1 MKKNIQLVVSIVMT
15 VVSMTLLTSC
25 EKEFSEVTPVN
36 PESSLTVTTRS
47 ESGAE
52 EVAYPVAVYLFDANK
67 ACIDFRRIESA
78 DASVVYDLVEGVYDV
93 YAFGGVAEGKYTLP
107 SVNEATLASVIT
119 LQDGQEHGDLMMAK
133 SSVTTTKGEANTIN
147 LLMNRCVSKIESI
160 VIKQVPDDVTA
171 VSVTLSK
178 TCKSMAFDGTMKDVN
193 IEVITLEKSGT
204 ESGTWELKTP
214 RHVLF
219 DVAASASVKISMTT
233 NGNAKGYTY
242 QLTDKWKSNYLY
254 HINATY
260 TEKQNFHVTGTIT
273 GATWQGTEDI
283 VFNFDETNTQDGGSG
298 PTINETAPEVG
309 TFYKGC
315 YVLSRTEESNA
326 IKVLLLHP
334 NEVYGLYANKSMTN
348 SELKAAID
356 NAITGRLA
364 MDEIDNWRLPNE
376 EDVEILCTNPMEIR
390 NAMPEPKFG
399 YNHFHFYLSNDN
411 VIGLFD
417 PETKRK
423 VDVSVPGMT
432 TERRLRPV
440 AVVRFTK

>member
-1 MKKNIQLVVSIVMT
+1 MKKNINLVVSIVMT

-78 DASVVYDLVEGVYDV
+78 DASVCYDLVEGVYDV

-107 SVNEATLASVIT
+107 SVKEATLESVIA
-119 LQDGQEHGDLMMAK
+119 LQDGQEHGDLMMAN

-147 LLMNRCVSKIESI
+147 LLMNRCVSKIASI

-178 TCKSMAFDGTMKDVN
+178 TYKSMAFNGTKKDVN

-204 ESGTWELKTP
+204 ESGTWELKAP

-309 TFYKGC
+309 TLYKGC

-334 NEVYGLYANKSMTN
+334 NQYSDVCNGTMSQEEARN
-348 SELKAAID
+348 SINSKLSEIASE
-356 NAITGRLA
+356 NEITG
-364 MDEIDNWRLPNE
+364 WHLPNE
-376 EDVEILCTNPMEIR
+376 AEMDVIYSTGFAEINKKIPAPKLENNEDYFYDDNGTIRGYLLSSKVKRELRLTTNKAI
-390 NAMPEPKFG
+390 
-399 YNHFHFYLSNDN
+399 
-411 VIGLFD
+411 
-417 PETKRK
+417 
-423 VDVSVPGMT
+423 
-432 TERRLRPV
+432 LRPV

>member
-1 MKKNIQLVVSIVMT
+1 MKKNINLVVSIVMT

-78 DASVVYDLVEGVYDV
+78 DASVCYDLVEGVYDV

-107 SVNEATLASVIT
+107 SVKEATLESVIA
-119 LQDGQEHGDLMMAK
+119 LQDGQEHGDLMMAN

-147 LLMNRCVSKIESI
+147 LLMNRCVSKIASI

-178 TCKSMAFDGTMKDVN
+178 TYKSMAFDGTKKDVN

-204 ESGTWELKTP
+204 ESGTWELKAP

-309 TFYKGC
+309 TLYKGC

-334 NEVYGLYANKSMTN
+334 NQYSDVCNGTMSQEEARN
-348 SELKAAID
+348 SINSKLSEIASE
-356 NAITGRLA
+356 NEITG
-364 MDEIDNWRLPNE
+364 WHLPNE
-376 EDVEILCTNPMEIR
+376 AEMETIYSIGFAAI
-390 NAMPEPKFG
+390 NQKIPEPKLLTDDYFYDDNGTIRG
-399 YNHFHFYLSNDN
+399 YLLSSK
-411 VIGLFD
+411 V
-417 PETKRK
+417 KRELRL
-423 VDVSVPGMT
+423 T
-432 TERRLRPV
+432 TNKAILRPV

>member
-25 EKEFSEVTPVN
+25 EKEFSEVPSVN

-107 SVNEATLASVIT
+107 SVKEATLASVIT
-119 LQDGQEHGDLMMAK
+119 LQDGQEHGDLMRAN

-147 LLMNRCVSKIESI
+147 LLMNRRVSKIASI

-178 TCKSMAFDGTMKDVN
+178 TYKSMAFDGTMKDVN

-219 DVAASASVKISMTT
+219 DVDASASVKISMTT

-309 TFYKGC
+309 TLYKGC

-334 NEVYGLYANKSMTN
+334 NQYSDVCNGTMSQEEARN
-348 SELKAAID
+348 SINSKLSEIASE
-356 NAITGRLA
+356 NEITG
-364 MDEIDNWRLPNE
+364 WHLPNE
-376 EDVEILCTNPMEIR
+376 AEMETIYSIGLPTI
-390 NAMPEPKFG
+390 NQKIQEPKMLYYDYYG
-399 YNHFHFYLSNDN
+399 YDDN
-411 VIGLFD
+411 GVVKGFLFNGKSKMALD
-417 PETKRK
+417 KIK
-423 VDVSVPGMT
+423 GKLY
-432 TERRLRPV
+432 LRPV

>member
-1 MKKNIQLVVSIVMT
+1 MKKNINLVVSIVMT

-147 LLMNRCVSKIESI
+147 LSMNRCVSKIESI

-178 TCKSMAFDGTMKDVN
+178 TCKSMTFDGTMKDVN

-309 TFYKGC
+309 TLYKGC

-334 NEVYGLYANKSMTN
+334 NQYSDVCNGTMSQEEARN
-348 SELKAAID
+348 SINSKLSEIASE
-356 NAITGRLA
+356 NEITG
-364 MDEIDNWRLPNE
+364 WHLPNE
-376 EDVEILCTNPMEIR
+376 AEMDVIYSTGFAAINLKI
-390 NAMPEPKFG
+390 PEPKLVNND
-399 YNHFHFYLSNDN
+399 YYFYDDNGIIRGRILTSKNSMDLS
-411 VIGLFD
+411 V
-417 PETKRK
+417 
-423 VDVSVPGMT
+423 T
-432 TERRLRPV
+432 TNKAILRPV

>member
-1 MKKNIQLVVSIVMT
+1 MKKNINLVVSIVMT

-107 SVNEATLASVIT
+107 SVKEATLESVIT

-147 LLMNRCVSKIESI
+147 LSMNRCVSKIESI

-178 TCKSMAFDGTMKDVN
+178 TYKSMAFDGTMKDVN

-254 HINATY
+254 HIDATY

-309 TFYKGC
+309 TLYKRC

-334 NEVYGLYANKSMTN
+334 NQYSDVCNGTMSQEEARN
-348 SELKAAID
+348 SINSKLSEIASE
-356 NAITGRLA
+356 NGITG
-364 MDEIDNWRLPNE
+364 WHLPNE
-376 EDVEILCTNPMEIR
+376 AEMDAVYSIGTGRINQKI
-390 NAMPEPKFG
+390 PEPKLVNND
-399 YNHFHFYLSNDN
+399 YYFYDDNGIIRGRILTSKNSMDLS
-411 VIGLFD
+411 V
-417 PETKRK
+417 
-423 VDVSVPGMT
+423 T
-432 TERRLRPV
+432 TNKAILRPV
-440 AVVRFTK
+440 AVVRFAK

>member
-1 MKKNIQLVVSIVMT
+1 M
-15 VVSMTLLTSC
+15 
-25 EKEFSEVTPVN
+25 
-36 PESSLTVTTRS
+36 
-47 ESGAE
+47 
-52 EVAYPVAVYLFDANK
+52 AN
-67 ACIDFRRIESA
+67 
-78 DASVVYDLVEGVYDV
+78 
-93 YAFGGVAEGKYTLP
+93 
-107 SVNEATLASVIT
+107 
-119 LQDGQEHGDLMMAK
+119 

-178 TCKSMAFDGTMKDVN
+178 TYKSMAFDGTKKDVN
-193 IEVITLEKSGT
+193 IEVITLEKSST

-219 DVAASASVKISMTT
+219 DIAASASVKISMTT

-309 TFYKGC
+309 TLYKGC

-334 NEVYGLYANKSMTN
+334 NQYSDVCNGTMSQEEARN
-348 SELKAAID
+348 SINSKLSEIASE
-356 NAITGRLA
+356 NEITG
-364 MDEIDNWRLPNE
+364 WHLPNE
-376 EDVEILCTNPMEIR
+376 AEMETIYSTGLPTI
-390 NAMPEPKFG
+390 NQKIPEPKMLYYDYYG
-399 YNHFHFYLSNDN
+399 YDDN
-411 VIGLFD
+411 GVVKGFLFNGKSKMALD
-417 PETKRK
+417 KIK
-423 VDVSVPGMT
+423 GKLY
-432 TERRLRPV
+432 LRPV
-440 AVVRFTK
+440 AVVRFVE

>member
-1 MKKNIQLVVSIVMT
+1 MKKNINLVVSIVMT
-15 VVSMTLLTSC
+15 VVSMPLLTSC

-78 DASVVYDLVEGVYDV
+78 DASVCYDLVEGVYDV

-107 SVNEATLASVIT
+107 SVKEATLESVIA

-147 LLMNRCVSKIESI
+147 LLMTRCVSKIASI

-178 TCKSMAFDGTMKDVN
+178 TYKSMAFDGTKKDVN

-283 VFNFDETNTQDGGSG
+283 VFNFDETNTQDGESG

-309 TFYKGC
+309 TLYKGC

-334 NEVYGLYANKSMTN
+334 NQYSDVCNGSMSQEEARN
-348 SELKAAID
+348 SINSKLSEIASE
-356 NAITGRLA
+356 NEITG
-364 MDEIDNWRLPNE
+364 WHLPNE
-376 EDVEILCTNPMEIR
+376 AEMETIYSTGFAAI
-390 NAMPEPKFG
+390 NQKIPEPKLLTDDYFYDDNGTIRG
-399 YNHFHFYLSNDN
+399 YLLSSK
-411 VIGLFD
+411 V
-417 PETKRK
+417 KR
-423 VDVSVPGMT
+423 DLSLT
-432 TERRLRPV
+432 THKAILRPV
-440 AVVRFTK
+440 AVVRFVE

>member
-107 SVNEATLASVIT
+107 SVKEATLESVIA
-119 LQDGQEHGDLMMAK
+119 LQDGQEHGDLMRAN

-147 LLMNRCVSKIESI
+147 LSMNRCVSKIASI

-178 TCKSMAFDGTMKDVN
+178 TYKSMAFDGTMKDVN

-298 PTINETAPEVG
+298 PTINEPAPEVG
-309 TFYKGC
+309 TLYQGC

-334 NEVYGLYANKSMTN
+334 NQYSDVCNGTMSQEEARN
-348 SELKAAID
+348 SINSKLSEIASE
-356 NAITGRLA
+356 NEITG
-364 MDEIDNWRLPNE
+364 WHLPNE
-376 EDVEILCTNPMEIR
+376 AEMETIYSIGLPTI
-390 NAMPEPKFG
+390 NQKIQEPKMLYYDYYG
-399 YNHFHFYLSNDN
+399 YDDN
-411 VIGLFD
+411 GVVKGFLFNGKSKMALD
-417 PETKRK
+417 KIK
-423 VDVSVPGMT
+423 GKLY
-432 TERRLRPV
+432 LRPV

>member
-107 SVNEATLASVIT
+107 SVKEATLASVIT
-119 LQDGQEHGDLMMAK
+119 LQDGQEHGDLMRAN

-147 LLMNRCVSKIESI
+147 LLMNRCVSKIASI

-178 TCKSMAFDGTMKDVN
+178 TYKSMAFDGTIKDVN

-309 TFYKGC
+309 TLYKEC

-334 NEVYGLYANKSMTN
+334 NQYSDVCNGTMSQEEARNSINSKLSEIASENK
-348 SELKAAID
+348 
-356 NAITGRLA
+356 ITG
-364 MDEIDNWRLPNE
+364 WHLPNE
-376 EDVEILCTNPMEIR
+376 AEMDAVYSIGIGRINQKI
-390 NAMPEPKFG
+390 PEPKLLTDD
-399 YNHFHFYLSNDN
+399 YFYDDKGTIRGCLLNTN
-411 VIGLFD
+411 
-417 PETKRK
+417 TKR
-423 VDVSVPGMT
+423 DLSLT
-432 TERRLRPV
+432 TNKAILRPV

>member
-25 EKEFSEVTPVN
+25 EKEFSEVPSVN

-67 ACIDFRRIESA
+67 VCIDFRRIESA

-107 SVNEATLASVIT
+107 SVKEATLASVIT

-178 TCKSMAFDGTMKDVN
+178 TYKSMAFDGTMKDVN

-219 DVAASASVKISMTT
+219 DVVASASVKISMTT

-309 TFYKGC
+309 TLYKGC

-334 NEVYGLYANKSMTN
+334 NQYSDVCNGTMSQEEARN
-348 SELKAAID
+348 SINSKLSEIASE
-356 NAITGRLA
+356 NEITG
-364 MDEIDNWRLPNE
+364 WHLPNE
-376 EDVEILCTNPMEIR
+376 AEMDVIYSTGFAAINLKIS
-390 NAMPEPKFG
+390 EPKLVNND
-399 YNHFHFYLSNDN
+399 YYFYDDNGIIRGRILTSKNSMDLS
-411 VIGLFD
+411 V
-417 PETKRK
+417 
-423 VDVSVPGMT
+423 T
-432 TERRLRPV
+432 TNKAILRPV

>member
-25 EKEFSEVTPVN
+25 EKEFSEVPSVN

-67 ACIDFRRIESA
+67 ACIDFQRIESA
-78 DASVVYDLVEGVYDV
+78 DASIVYDLVEGVYDV

-107 SVNEATLASVIT
+107 SVKEATLASVIT
-119 LQDGQEHGDLMMAK
+119 LQDGQEHGDLMMAN

-147 LLMNRCVSKIESI
+147 LSMNRCVSKIASI

-178 TCKSMAFDGTMKDVN
+178 TYKSMAFDGTMKDVN

-283 VFNFDETNTQDGGSG
+283 VFNFDETNTQEGGSG

-309 TFYKGC
+309 TLYKGC

-334 NEVYGLYANKSMTN
+334 NQYSDVCNGTMSQEEARN
-348 SELKAAID
+348 SINSKLSEIASEHE
-356 NAITGRLA
+356 ITG
-364 MDEIDNWRLPNE
+364 WHLPNE
-376 EDVEILCTNPMEIR
+376 AEMDVIYSTGFAAINQKIPAPKLVNNEDYFYDDNGTIRGYLLSSKVKRDLSLTTNKAI
-390 NAMPEPKFG
+390 
-399 YNHFHFYLSNDN
+399 
-411 VIGLFD
+411 
-417 PETKRK
+417 
-423 VDVSVPGMT
+423 
-432 TERRLRPV
+432 LRPV

>member
-1 MKKNIQLVVSIVMT
+1 MKKNINLVVSIVMT

-25 EKEFSEVTPVN
+25 EKEFSEVPPVN

-78 DASVVYDLVEGVYDV
+78 DASVCYDLVEGVYDV

-107 SVNEATLASVIT
+107 SVKEATLESVIA
-119 LQDGQEHGDLMMAK
+119 LQDGQEHGDLMMAN

-147 LLMNRCVSKIESI
+147 LLMNRCVSKIASI

-178 TCKSMAFDGTMKDVN
+178 TYKSMTFDGTKKDVN
-193 IEVITLEKSGT
+193 IEVITLEKSST

-309 TFYKGC
+309 TLYKGC

-334 NEVYGLYANKSMTN
+334 NQYSDVCNGTMSQEEARN
-348 SELKAAID
+348 SINSKLSEIASE
-356 NAITGRLA
+356 NEITG
-364 MDEIDNWRLPNE
+364 WHLPNE
-376 EDVEILCTNPMEIR
+376 AEMDVIYSIGFAAINQKI
-390 NAMPEPKFG
+390 PEPKLLTDDYFYDDNGTIRG
-399 YNHFHFYLSNDN
+399 YLLSSK
-411 VIGLFD
+411 V
-417 PETKRK
+417 KR
-423 VDVSVPGMT
+423 DLSLT
-432 TERRLRPV
+432 TNKAILRPV
-440 AVVRFTK
+440 AVVRFAK

>member
-107 SVNEATLASVIT
+107 SVKEATLASVIA
-119 LQDGQEHGDLMMAK
+119 LQDGQEHGDLMRAN

-147 LLMNRCVSKIESI
+147 LLMNRRVSKIASI

-178 TCKSMAFDGTMKDVN
+178 TYKSMAFDGTMKDVN

-309 TFYKGC
+309 TLYKEC

-334 NEVYGLYANKSMTN
+334 NQYSDVCNGTMSQEEARN
-348 SELKAAID
+348 SINSKLSEIASE
-356 NAITGRLA
+356 NEITG
-364 MDEIDNWRLPNE
+364 WHLPNE
-376 EDVEILCTNPMEIR
+376 AEMETIYSIGLPTI
-390 NAMPEPKFG
+390 NQKIQEPKMLYYDYYG
-399 YNHFHFYLSNDN
+399 YDDN
-411 VIGLFD
+411 GVVKGFLFNGKSKMALD
-417 PETKRK
+417 KIK
-423 VDVSVPGMT
+423 GKLY
-432 TERRLRPV
+432 LRPV

>member
-107 SVNEATLASVIT
+107 SVKEATLASVIT
-119 LQDGQEHGDLMMAK
+119 LQDGQEHGDLMRAN

-147 LLMNRCVSKIESI
+147 LSMNRCVSKIESI

-178 TCKSMAFDGTMKDVN
+178 TYKSMAFDGTMKDVN

-254 HINATY
+254 HIDATY

-309 TFYKGC
+309 TLYKGC

-334 NEVYGLYANKSMTN
+334 NQYSDVCNGTMSQEEARNFIN
-348 SELKAAID
+348 SKLSEIASE
-356 NAITGRLA
+356 NEITG
-364 MDEIDNWRLPNE
+364 WHLPNE
-376 EDVEILCTNPMEIR
+376 AEMDVIYSAGFAAINLKI
-390 NAMPEPKFG
+390 PEPKLLTDDYFYDDNGTIRG
-399 YNHFHFYLSNDN
+399 YLLSSK
-411 VIGLFD
+411 V
-417 PETKRK
+417 KR
-423 VDVSVPGMT
+423 DLSLT
-432 TERRLRPV
+432 TNKAILRPV

>member
-147 LLMNRCVSKIESI
+147 LLMNRCVSKIASI

-178 TCKSMAFDGTMKDVN
+178 TYKSMAFDGTMKDVN

-254 HINATY
+254 HIDATY

-309 TFYKGC
+309 TLYKGC

-334 NEVYGLYANKSMTN
+334 NQYSDVCNGTMSQEEARN
-348 SELKAAID
+348 SINSKLSEIASE
-356 NAITGRLA
+356 NEITG
-364 MDEIDNWRLPNE
+364 WHLPNE
-376 EDVEILCTNPMEIR
+376 AEMDVIYSTGFAAINLKI
-390 NAMPEPKFG
+390 PEPKLVNND
-399 YNHFHFYLSNDN
+399 YYFYDDNGIIRGRILTSKNSMDLS
-411 VIGLFD
+411 V
-417 PETKRK
+417 
-423 VDVSVPGMT
+423 T
-432 TERRLRPV
+432 TNKAILRPV

>member
-1 MKKNIQLVVSIVMT
+1 MKKNINLVVSIVMT

-67 ACIDFRRIESA
+67 TCIDFRRIESA

-107 SVNEATLASVIT
+107 SVKEATLESVIA
-119 LQDGQEHGDLMMAK
+119 LQDGQEHGDLMMAN

-178 TCKSMAFDGTMKDVN
+178 TCKSMAFNGTKKDVN

-309 TFYKGC
+309 TLYKGC

-334 NEVYGLYANKSMTN
+334 NQYSDVCNGTMSQEEARN
-348 SELKAAID
+348 SINSKLSEIASE
-356 NAITGRLA
+356 NEITG
-364 MDEIDNWRLPNE
+364 WHLPNE
-376 EDVEILCTNPMEIR
+376 AEMETIYSIGTGRINQKIPAPKLENNEDYFYDDNGTIRGYLLSSKVKRDLSLTTNKAI
-390 NAMPEPKFG
+390 
-399 YNHFHFYLSNDN
+399 
-411 VIGLFD
+411 
-417 PETKRK
+417 
-423 VDVSVPGMT
+423 
-432 TERRLRPV
+432 LRPV
-440 AVVRFTK
+440 AVVRFVE

>member
-1 MKKNIQLVVSIVMT
+1 MKKNINLVVSIVMT

-78 DASVVYDLVEGVYDV
+78 DASVCYDLVEGVYDV

-107 SVNEATLASVIT
+107 SVKEATLESVIA
-119 LQDGQEHGDLMMAK
+119 LQDGQEHGDLMMAN

-147 LLMNRCVSKIESI
+147 LLMNRCVSKIASI

-178 TCKSMAFDGTMKDVN
+178 TYKSMAFNGTKKDVN

-204 ESGTWELKTP
+204 ESGTWELKAP

-309 TFYKGC
+309 TLYKGC

-334 NEVYGLYANKSMTN
+334 NQYSDVCNGTMSQEEARN
-348 SELKAAID
+348 SINSKLSEIASE
-356 NAITGRLA
+356 NEITG
-364 MDEIDNWRLPNE
+364 WHLPNE
-376 EDVEILCTNPMEIR
+376 AEMDVIYSTGFAAINLKI
-390 NAMPEPKFG
+390 PEPKLLTDDYFYDDNGTIRG
-399 YNHFHFYLSNDN
+399 YLLSSK
-411 VIGLFD
+411 V
-417 PETKRK
+417 KRELRL
-423 VDVSVPGMT
+423 T
-432 TERRLRPV
+432 TNKAILRPV

>member
-1 MKKNIQLVVSIVMT
+1 MKKNINLVVSIVMT

-47 ESGAE
+47 ESGGE

-67 ACIDFRRIESA
+67 ACIDFQRIESA
-78 DASVVYDLVEGVYDV
+78 DASVCYDLVEGVYDV

-107 SVNEATLASVIT
+107 SVKEATLESVIA
-119 LQDGQEHGDLMMAK
+119 LQDGQEHGDLMMAN

-147 LLMNRCVSKIESI
+147 LLMNRCVSKIASI

-171 VSVTLSK
+171 VSMTLSK
-178 TCKSMAFDGTMKDVN
+178 TYKSVGFNGTMKDVN

-242 QLTDKWKSNYLY
+242 QLTDKWKSNYQY
-254 HINATY
+254 HITATY
-260 TEKQNFHVTGTIT
+260 TEKQNFHVTGTIK
-273 GATWQGTEDI
+273 GATWLGTEDI

-309 TFYKGC
+309 TLYKGC

-334 NEVYGLYANKSMTN
+334 NQYSDVCNGTMSQEEARN
-348 SELKAAID
+348 SINSKLSEIASE
-356 NAITGRLA
+356 NEITG
-364 MDEIDNWRLPNE
+364 WHLPNE
-376 EDVEILCTNPMEIR
+376 AEMETIYSIGLPTI
-390 NAMPEPKFG
+390 NQKIPEPKMLYYDYYG
-399 YNHFHFYLSNDN
+399 YDDN
-411 VIGLFD
+411 GVVKGFLFNGKSKMALD
-417 PETKRK
+417 KIK
-423 VDVSVPGMT
+423 GKLY
-432 TERRLRPV
+432 LRPV
-440 AVVRFTK
+440 AVVRFVE

>member
-1 MKKNIQLVVSIVMT
+1 MKKNINLVVSIVMT

-47 ESGAE
+47 ESGGE

-67 ACIDFRRIESA
+67 TCIDFRRIESA
-78 DASVVYDLVEGVYDV
+78 DASVCYDLVEGVYDV

-107 SVNEATLASVIT
+107 SVKEATLESVIA
-119 LQDGQEHGDLMMAK
+119 LQDGQEHGDLMMAN

-147 LLMNRCVSKIESI
+147 LLMNRCVSKIASI

-178 TCKSMAFDGTMKDVN
+178 TYKSMALNGTKKDVN
-193 IEVITLEKSGT
+193 IEVITLEKSST

-242 QLTDKWKSNYLY
+242 QLTDKWKSNYQY
-254 HINATY
+254 HITATY

-309 TFYKGC
+309 TLYKGC

-334 NEVYGLYANKSMTN
+334 NQYSDVCNGTMSQEEARN
-348 SELKAAID
+348 SINSKLSEIASE
-356 NAITGRLA
+356 NEITG
-364 MDEIDNWRLPNE
+364 WHLPNE
-376 EDVEILCTNPMEIR
+376 AEMETIYSTGLPTI
-390 NAMPEPKFG
+390 NQKIPEPKMLYYDYYG
-399 YNHFHFYLSNDN
+399 YDDN
-411 VIGLFD
+411 GVVKGFLFNG
-417 PETKRK
+417 KSK
-423 VDVSVPGMT
+423 MT
-432 TERRLRPV
+432 LDKIKGKLYLRPV
-440 AVVRFTK
+440 AVVLFTK

>member
-1 MKKNIQLVVSIVMT
+1 MKKNINLVVSIVMT

-47 ESGAE
+47 ESGTE

-78 DASVVYDLVEGVYDV
+78 DASVVYDLAEGVYDV

-107 SVNEATLASVIT
+107 SVKEATLESVIA

-147 LLMNRCVSKIESI
+147 LLMNRCVSKIASI

-171 VSVTLSK
+171 VSMTLSK
-178 TCKSMAFDGTMKDVN
+178 TYKSMALNGTKKDVN
-193 IEVITLEKSGT
+193 IEVITLEKSST

-219 DVAASASVKISMTT
+219 DVAESASVKISMTT

-242 QLTDKWKSNYLY
+242 QLTDKWKSNYQY
-254 HINATY
+254 HITATY
-260 TEKQNFHVTGTIT
+260 TEKQNFHVTGTIK
-273 GATWQGTEDI
+273 GATWLGTEDI
-283 VFNFDETNTQDGGSG
+283 IFNFDENNTQDGGSG

-309 TFYKGC
+309 TLYKGC

-334 NEVYGLYANKSMTN
+334 NQYSDVCNGTMSQEEARN
-348 SELKAAID
+348 SINSKLSEIASE
-356 NAITGRLA
+356 NEITG
-364 MDEIDNWRLPNE
+364 WHLPNE
-376 EDVEILCTNPMEIR
+376 AEMDVIYSTGFAAINLKI
-390 NAMPEPKFG
+390 PEPKLLTDDYFYDDNGTIRG
-399 YNHFHFYLSNDN
+399 YLLSSK
-411 VIGLFD
+411 V
-417 PETKRK
+417 KRELRL
-423 VDVSVPGMT
+423 T
-432 TERRLRPV
+432 TNKAILRPV
-440 AVVRFTK
+440 AVVRFAK

>member
-1 MKKNIQLVVSIVMT
+1 MKKNINLVVSIVMT

-67 ACIDFRRIESA
+67 TCIDFRRIESA
-78 DASVVYDLVEGVYDV
+78 DASVVYDLAEGVYDV

-107 SVNEATLASVIT
+107 SVKEATLESVIA

-147 LLMNRCVSKIESI
+147 LLMNRCVSKIASI

-178 TCKSMAFDGTMKDVN
+178 TYKSMAFDGTKKDVN

-309 TFYKGC
+309 TLYKGC

-334 NEVYGLYANKSMTN
+334 NQYSDVCNGTMSQEEARN
-348 SELKAAID
+348 SINSKLSEIASE
-356 NAITGRLA
+356 NEITG
-364 MDEIDNWRLPNE
+364 WHLPNE
-376 EDVEILCTNPMEIR
+376 AEMETIYSIGTGRINQKIPAPKLENNEDYFYDDNGTIRGYLLSSKVKRDLSLTTNKAI
-390 NAMPEPKFG
+390 
-399 YNHFHFYLSNDN
+399 
-411 VIGLFD
+411 
-417 PETKRK
+417 
-423 VDVSVPGMT
+423 
-432 TERRLRPV
+432 LRPV

>member
-1 MKKNIQLVVSIVMT
+1 MKKSIKLVVSIVMT

-78 DASVVYDLVEGVYDV
+78 DASVCYDLVEGVYDV

-107 SVNEATLASVIT
+107 SVKEATLESVIA
-119 LQDGQEHGDLMMAK
+119 LQDGQEHGDLMMAN

-147 LLMNRCVSKIESI
+147 LLMNRCVSKIASI

-178 TCKSMAFDGTMKDVN
+178 TYKSMAFNGTKKDVN
-193 IEVITLEKSGT
+193 IEVITLEKSST

-309 TFYKGC
+309 TLYKGC

-334 NEVYGLYANKSMTN
+334 NQYSDVCNGTMSQEEARN
-348 SELKAAID
+348 SINSKLSEIASE
-356 NAITGRLA
+356 NEITG
-364 MDEIDNWRLPNE
+364 WHLPNE
-376 EDVEILCTNPMEIR
+376 AEMDVIYSTGFAAINLKI
-390 NAMPEPKFG
+390 PEPKLLTDDYFYDDNGTIRG
-399 YNHFHFYLSNDN
+399 YLLSSK
-411 VIGLFD
+411 V
-417 PETKRK
+417 KR
-423 VDVSVPGMT
+423 DLSLT
-432 TERRLRPV
+432 TNKAILRPV

>member
-78 DASVVYDLVEGVYDV
+78 DASVCYDLVEGVYDV

-107 SVNEATLASVIT
+107 SVKEATLESVIA
-119 LQDGQEHGDLMMAK
+119 LQDGQEHGDLMRAN

-178 TCKSMAFDGTMKDVN
+178 TYKSMAFDGTMKDVN

-309 TFYKGC
+309 TLYKEC

-334 NEVYGLYANKSMTN
+334 NQYSDVCNGSMSQEEARN
-348 SELKAAID
+348 SINSKLSEIASE
-356 NAITGRLA
+356 NEITG
-364 MDEIDNWRLPNE
+364 WHLPNE
-376 EDVEILCTNPMEIR
+376 AEMETIYSIGFAAI
-390 NAMPEPKFG
+390 NQKIPEPKLLTDDYFYDDNGTIRG
-399 YNHFHFYLSNDN
+399 YLLSSK
-411 VIGLFD
+411 V
-417 PETKRK
+417 KR
-423 VDVSVPGMT
+423 DLSLT
-432 TERRLRPV
+432 TNKAILRPV

>member
-1 MKKNIQLVVSIVMT
+1 MKKNINLVVSIVMT

-67 ACIDFRRIESA
+67 TCIDFRRIESA
-78 DASVVYDLVEGVYDV
+78 DASVCYDLVEGVYDV
-93 YAFGGVAEGKYTLP
+93 YAFRGVAEGKYTLP
-107 SVNEATLASVIT
+107 SVKEATLESVIA
-119 LQDGQEHGDLMMAK
+119 LQDGQEHGDLMMAN

-147 LLMNRCVSKIESI
+147 LLMNRCVSKIASI

-178 TCKSMAFDGTMKDVN
+178 TYKSMALNGTKKDVN
-193 IEVITLEKSGT
+193 IEVITLEKSST

-242 QLTDKWKSNYLY
+242 QLTDKWKSNYQY
-254 HINATY
+254 HITTTY
-260 TEKQNFHVTGTIT
+260 TEKQNFHVTGTIK
-273 GATWQGTEDI
+273 GATWLGTEDI

-309 TFYKGC
+309 TLYKGC

-334 NEVYGLYANKSMTN
+334 NQYSDVCNGTMSQEEARN
-348 SELKAAID
+348 SINSKLSEIASE
-356 NAITGRLA
+356 NEITG
-364 MDEIDNWRLPNE
+364 WHLPNE
-376 EDVEILCTNPMEIR
+376 AEMETIYSIGLPTI
-390 NAMPEPKFG
+390 NQKIPEPKMLYYDYYG
-399 YNHFHFYLSNDN
+399 YDDN
-411 VIGLFD
+411 GVVKGFLFNG
-417 PETKRK
+417 KSK
-423 VDVSVPGMT
+423 MT
-432 TERRLRPV
+432 LDKIKGKLYLRPV
-440 AVVRFTK
+440 AVVLFTK

>member
-107 SVNEATLASVIT
+107 SVKEATLESVIT
-119 LQDGQEHGDLMMAK
+119 LQDGQEHGDLMRAN

-147 LLMNRCVSKIESI
+147 LSMNRCVSKIASI

-178 TCKSMAFDGTMKDVN
+178 TCKSMTFDGTMKDVN

-309 TFYKGC
+309 TFYKRC

-334 NEVYGLYANKSMTN
+334 NQYSDVCNGTMSQEEARN
-348 SELKAAID
+348 SINSKLSEIASE
-356 NAITGRLA
+356 NEITG
-364 MDEIDNWRLPNE
+364 WHLPNE
-376 EDVEILCTNPMEIR
+376 AEMDVIYSTGFAAINQKI
-390 NAMPEPKFG
+390 PEPKLLTDDYFYDDNGTIRG
-399 YNHFHFYLSNDN
+399 YLLSSK
-411 VIGLFD
+411 V
-417 PETKRK
+417 KR
-423 VDVSVPGMT
+423 DLSLT
-432 TERRLRPV
+432 TNKAILRPV
-440 AVVRFTK
+440 AVVWFAK

>member
-1 MKKNIQLVVSIVMT
+1 MKKNINLVVSIVMT

-78 DASVVYDLVEGVYDV
+78 DASVCYDLVEGVYDV

-107 SVNEATLASVIT
+107 SVKEATLESVIA
-119 LQDGQEHGDLMMAK
+119 LQDGQEHGDLMMAN

-147 LLMNRCVSKIESI
+147 LLMNRCVSKIASI

-178 TCKSMAFDGTMKDVN
+178 TYKSMAFDGTKKDVN

-309 TFYKGC
+309 TLYKGC

-334 NEVYGLYANKSMTN
+334 NQYSDVCNGTMSQEEARN
-348 SELKAAID
+348 SINSKLSEIASE
-356 NAITGRLA
+356 NEITG
-364 MDEIDNWRLPNE
+364 WHLPNE
-376 EDVEILCTNPMEIR
+376 AEMDVIYSTGFAAINLKI
-390 NAMPEPKFG
+390 PEPKLLTDDYFYDDNGTIRG
-399 YNHFHFYLSNDN
+399 YLLSSK
-411 VIGLFD
+411 V
-417 PETKRK
+417 KR
-423 VDVSVPGMT
+423 DLSLT
-432 TERRLRPV
+432 TNKAILRPV

>member
-25 EKEFSEVTPVN
+25 EKEFSEVPPVN

-107 SVNEATLASVIT
+107 SVKEATLASVIT
-119 LQDGQEHGDLMMAK
+119 LQDGQEHGDLMRAN

-147 LLMNRCVSKIESI
+147 LSMNRCVSKIESI

-193 IEVITLEKSGT
+193 IEEITLEKSGT

-219 DVAASASVKISMTT
+219 DVDASASVKISMTT

-309 TFYKGC
+309 TLYKGC

-334 NEVYGLYANKSMTN
+334 NQYSDVCNGTMSQEEARN
-348 SELKAAID
+348 SINSKLSEIASE
-356 NAITGRLA
+356 NEITG
-364 MDEIDNWRLPNE
+364 WHLPNE
-376 EDVEILCTNPMEIR
+376 AEMETIYSIGLPTI
-390 NAMPEPKFG
+390 NQKIQEPKMLYYDYYG
-399 YNHFHFYLSNDN
+399 YDDN
-411 VIGLFD
+411 GVVKGFLFNGKSKMALD
-417 PETKRK
+417 KIK
-423 VDVSVPGMT
+423 GKLY
-432 TERRLRPV
+432 LRPV

>member
-1 MKKNIQLVVSIVMT
+1 MKKSIKLVVSIVMT

-47 ESGAE
+47 ESGGE

-67 ACIDFRRIESA
+67 ACIDFQRIESA
-78 DASVVYDLVEGVYDV
+78 DASVCYDLVEGVYDV

-107 SVNEATLASVIT
+107 SVKEATLESVIA
-119 LQDGQEHGDLMMAK
+119 LQDGQEHGDLMMAN

-147 LLMNRCVSKIESI
+147 LLMNRCVSKIASI

-171 VSVTLSK
+171 VSMTLSK
-178 TCKSMAFDGTMKDVN
+178 TYKSVGFNGTMKDVN

-242 QLTDKWKSNYLY
+242 QLTDKWKSNYQY
-254 HINATY
+254 HITATY
-260 TEKQNFHVTGTIT
+260 TEKQNFHVTGTIK
-273 GATWQGTEDI
+273 GATWLGTEDI

-309 TFYKGC
+309 TLYKGC

-334 NEVYGLYANKSMTN
+334 NQYSDVCNGTMSQEEARN
-348 SELKAAID
+348 SINSKLSEIASE
-356 NAITGRLA
+356 NEITG
-364 MDEIDNWRLPNE
+364 WHLPNE
-376 EDVEILCTNPMEIR
+376 AEMETIYSIGLPTI
-390 NAMPEPKFG
+390 NQKIPEPKMLYYDYYG
-399 YNHFHFYLSNDN
+399 YDDN
-411 VIGLFD
+411 GVVKGFLFNGKSKMALD
-417 PETKRK
+417 KIK
-423 VDVSVPGMT
+423 GKLY
-432 TERRLRPV
+432 LRPV
-440 AVVRFTK
+440 AVVRFVE

>member
-1 MKKNIQLVVSIVMT
+1 MKKNINLVVSIVMT

-78 DASVVYDLVEGVYDV
+78 DASVVYDLVEGVYEV

-107 SVNEATLASVIT
+107 SVKEATLESVIA
-119 LQDGQEHGDLMMAK
+119 LQDGQEHGDLMMAN

-147 LLMNRCVSKIESI
+147 LLMNRCVSKIASI

-178 TCKSMAFDGTMKDVN
+178 TYKSMAFDGTKKDVN
-193 IEVITLEKSGT
+193 IEVITLEKSST

-309 TFYKGC
+309 TLYKGC

-334 NEVYGLYANKSMTN
+334 NQYSDVCNGSMSQEEARN
-348 SELKAAID
+348 SINSKLSEIASE
-356 NAITGRLA
+356 NEITG
-364 MDEIDNWRLPNE
+364 WHLPNE
-376 EDVEILCTNPMEIR
+376 AEMETIYSIGTGRINQKIPAPKLENNEDYFYDDNGTIRGYLLSSKVKRELRLTTNKAI
-390 NAMPEPKFG
+390 
-399 YNHFHFYLSNDN
+399 
-411 VIGLFD
+411 
-417 PETKRK
+417 
-423 VDVSVPGMT
+423 
-432 TERRLRPV
+432 LRPV

>member
-107 SVNEATLASVIT
+107 SVKEATLGSVIT

-219 DVAASASVKISMTT
+219 DVVASASVKISMTT

-254 HINATY
+254 HIDATY

-309 TFYKGC
+309 TLYKGC
-315 YVLSRTEESNA
+315 YVLSRTEENNA

-334 NEVYGLYANKSMTN
+334 NQYSDVCNGTMSQEEARN
-348 SELKAAID
+348 SINSKLSEIASE
-356 NAITGRLA
+356 NEITG
-364 MDEIDNWRLPNE
+364 WHLPNE
-376 EDVEILCTNPMEIR
+376 AEMDIIYSTGFAAINLKI
-390 NAMPEPKFG
+390 PEPKLVNND
-399 YNHFHFYLSNDN
+399 YYFYDDNGIIRGRILTSTNSMDLS
-411 VIGLFD
+411 V
-417 PETKRK
+417 
-423 VDVSVPGMT
+423 T
-432 TERRLRPV
+432 TNKAILRPV

>member
-1 MKKNIQLVVSIVMT
+1 MKKNINLVVSIVMT

-25 EKEFSEVTPVN
+25 EKEFSEVPPVN

-47 ESGAE
+47 ESGGE

-67 ACIDFRRIESA
+67 ACIDFQRIESA
-78 DASVVYDLVEGVYDV
+78 DASVCYDLVEGVYDV

-107 SVNEATLASVIT
+107 SVKEATLESVIA
-119 LQDGQEHGDLMMAK
+119 LQDGQEHGDLMMAN

-147 LLMNRCVSKIESI
+147 LLMNRCVSKIASI

-178 TCKSMAFDGTMKDVN
+178 TYKSMAFDGTKKDVN
-193 IEVITLEKSGT
+193 IEVITLEKSST

-309 TFYKGC
+309 TLYKGC

-334 NEVYGLYANKSMTN
+334 NQYSDVCNGTMSQEEARN
-348 SELKAAID
+348 SINSKLSEIASE
-356 NAITGRLA
+356 NEITG
-364 MDEIDNWRLPNE
+364 WHLPNE
-376 EDVEILCTNPMEIR
+376 EEMDVVYSIGYAAINQKI
-390 NAMPEPKFG
+390 PEPKLLTDDYFYDENGVIKG
-399 YNHFHFYLSNDN
+399 YLLGNK
-411 VIGLFD
+411 V
-417 PETKRK
+417 KRDLK
-423 VDVSVPGMT
+423 LT
-432 TERRLRPV
+432 TNKAILRPV
-440 AVVRFTK
+440 AVVRFVE

>member
-1 MKKNIQLVVSIVMT
+1 MKKNINLVVSIVMT

-107 SVNEATLASVIT
+107 SVKEATLESVIA
-119 LQDGQEHGDLMMAK
+119 LQDGQEHGDLMMAN

-147 LLMNRCVSKIESI
+147 LLMNRCVSKIASI

-171 VSVTLSK
+171 VSMTLSK
-178 TCKSMAFDGTMKDVN
+178 TYKSVGFNGTMKDVN

-204 ESGTWELKTP
+204 ESSTWELKTP

-242 QLTDKWKSNYLY
+242 QLTDKWKSNYQY
-254 HINATY
+254 HITATY
-260 TEKQNFHVTGTIT
+260 TEKQNFHVTGTIK
-273 GATWQGTEDI
+273 GATWLGTEDI

-309 TFYKGC
+309 TLYKGC

-334 NEVYGLYANKSMTN
+334 NQYSDVCNGSMSQEEARN
-348 SELKAAID
+348 SINSKLSEIASE
-356 NAITGRLA
+356 NEITG
-364 MDEIDNWRLPNE
+364 WHLPNE
-376 EDVEILCTNPMEIR
+376 AEMETIYSTGFAAI
-390 NAMPEPKFG
+390 NQKIPEPKLLTDDYFYDDNGTIRG
-399 YNHFHFYLSNDN
+399 YLLSSK
-411 VIGLFD
+411 V
-417 PETKRK
+417 KR
-423 VDVSVPGMT
+423 DLSLT
-432 TERRLRPV
+432 TNKAILRPV
-440 AVVRFTK
+440 AVVRFVE

>member
-107 SVNEATLASVIT
+107 SVKEATLASVIT
-119 LQDGQEHGDLMMAK
+119 LQDGQEHGDLMRAN

-147 LLMNRCVSKIESI
+147 LSMNRCVSKIESI

-178 TCKSMAFDGTMKDVN
+178 TYKSMAFDGTMKDVN

-309 TFYKGC
+309 TLYQGC
-315 YVLSRTEESNA
+315 YVLSRTEENNA

-334 NEVYGLYANKSMTN
+334 NQYSDVCNGTMSQEEARN
-348 SELKAAID
+348 SINSKLSEIASE
-356 NAITGRLA
+356 NEITG
-364 MDEIDNWRLPNE
+364 WHLPNE
-376 EDVEILCTNPMEIR
+376 AEMETIYSIGLPTI
-390 NAMPEPKFG
+390 NQKIQEPKMLYYDYYG
-399 YNHFHFYLSNDN
+399 YDDN
-411 VIGLFD
+411 GVVKGFLFNGKSKMALD
-417 PETKRK
+417 KIK
-423 VDVSVPGMT
+423 GKLY
-432 TERRLRPV
+432 LRPV

>member
-1 MKKNIQLVVSIVMT
+1 MKKNINLVVSIVMT

-67 ACIDFRRIESA
+67 TCIDFRRIESA
-78 DASVVYDLVEGVYDV
+78 DASVCYDLVEGVYDV
-93 YAFGGVAEGKYTLP
+93 YAFRGVAEGKYTLP
-107 SVNEATLASVIT
+107 SVKEATLESVIA
-119 LQDGQEHGDLMMAK
+119 LQDGQEHGDLMMAN

-147 LLMNRCVSKIESI
+147 LLMNRCVSKIASI

-178 TCKSMAFDGTMKDVN
+178 TYKSMALNGTKKDVN
-193 IEVITLEKSGT
+193 IEVITLEKSST

-242 QLTDKWKSNYLY
+242 QLTDKWKSNYQY
-254 HINATY
+254 HITATY
-260 TEKQNFHVTGTIT
+260 TEKQNFHVTGTIK
-273 GATWQGTEDI
+273 GATWLGTEDI

-309 TFYKGC
+309 TLYKGC

-334 NEVYGLYANKSMTN
+334 NQYSDVCNGTMSQEEARN
-348 SELKAAID
+348 SINSKLSEIASE
-356 NAITGRLA
+356 NEITG
-364 MDEIDNWRLPNE
+364 WHLPNE
-376 EDVEILCTNPMEIR
+376 AEMETIYSIGLPTI
-390 NAMPEPKFG
+390 NQKIPEPKMLYYDYYG
-399 YNHFHFYLSNDN
+399 YDDN
-411 VIGLFD
+411 GVVKGFLFNG
-417 PETKRK
+417 KSK
-423 VDVSVPGMT
+423 MT
-432 TERRLRPV
+432 LDKIKGKLYLRPV
-440 AVVRFTK
+440 AVVLFTK

>member
-107 SVNEATLASVIT
+107 SVKEATLESVIA
-119 LQDGQEHGDLMMAK
+119 LQDGQEHGDLMRAN

-147 LLMNRCVSKIESI
+147 LSMNRCVSKIASI

-178 TCKSMAFDGTMKDVN
+178 TYKSMAFDGTMKDVN

-254 HINATY
+254 HIDATY

-309 TFYKGC
+309 TLYKRC

-334 NEVYGLYANKSMTN
+334 NQYSDVCNGTMSQEDARN
-348 SELKAAID
+348 SINSKLSEIASE
-356 NAITGRLA
+356 NEITG
-364 MDEIDNWRLPNE
+364 WHLPNE
-376 EDVEILCTNPMEIR
+376 AEMETIYSIGLPTI
-390 NAMPEPKFG
+390 NQKIPEPKMLYYDYYG
-399 YNHFHFYLSNDN
+399 YDDN
-411 VIGLFD
+411 GVVKGFLFNGKSKMALD
-417 PETKRK
+417 KIK
-423 VDVSVPGMT
+423 GKLY
-432 TERRLRPV
+432 LRPV

>member
-107 SVNEATLASVIT
+107 SVKEATLASVIT
-119 LQDGQEHGDLMMAK
+119 LQDGQEHGDLMRAN

-147 LLMNRCVSKIESI
+147 LSMNRCVSKIESI

-178 TCKSMAFDGTMKDVN
+178 TYKSMAFDGTMKDVN

-309 TFYKGC
+309 TLYKGC

-334 NEVYGLYANKSMTN
+334 NQYSDVCNGTMSQEEARN
-348 SELKAAID
+348 SINSKLSEIASE
-356 NAITGRLA
+356 NEITG
-364 MDEIDNWRLPNE
+364 WHLPNE
-376 EDVEILCTNPMEIR
+376 AEMDVIYSAGFAAINLKI
-390 NAMPEPKFG
+390 PEPKLLTDDYFYDDNGTIRG
-399 YNHFHFYLSNDN
+399 YLLSSK
-411 VIGLFD
+411 V
-417 PETKRK
+417 KR
-423 VDVSVPGMT
+423 DLSLT
-432 TERRLRPV
+432 TNKAILRPV

>member
-107 SVNEATLASVIT
+107 SVKEATLESVIA
-119 LQDGQEHGDLMMAK
+119 LQDGQEHGDLMRAN

-147 LLMNRCVSKIESI
+147 LSMNRCVSKIESI

-219 DVAASASVKISMTT
+219 DVDASASVKISMTT

-309 TFYKGC
+309 TLYKGC
-315 YVLSRTEESNA
+315 YVLSRTEENNA

-334 NEVYGLYANKSMTN
+334 NQYSDVCNGTMSQEEARN
-348 SELKAAID
+348 SINSKLSEIASE
-356 NAITGRLA
+356 NEITG
-364 MDEIDNWRLPNE
+364 
-376 EDVEILCTNPMEIR
+376 
-390 NAMPEPKFG
+390 
-399 YNHFHFYLSNDN
+399 
-411 VIGLFD
+411 
-417 PETKRK
+417 
-423 VDVSVPGMT
+423 
-432 TERRLRPV
+432 
-440 AVVRFTK
+440 

>member
-1 MKKNIQLVVSIVMT
+1 MKKNIKLVVSIVMT

-25 EKEFSEVTPVN
+25 EKEFSEVTLVN

-67 ACIDFRRIESA
+67 TCIDFRRIESA
-78 DASVVYDLVEGVYDV
+78 DASVCYDLVEGVYDV

-107 SVNEATLASVIT
+107 SVKEATLESVIA
-119 LQDGQEHGDLMMAK
+119 LQDGQEHGDLMMAN

-147 LLMNRCVSKIESI
+147 LLMNRCVSKIASI

-178 TCKSMAFDGTMKDVN
+178 TYKSIAFNGTKKDVN

-309 TFYKGC
+309 SLYKGC

-334 NEVYGLYANKSMTN
+334 NQYSDVCNGSMSQEEARN
-348 SELKAAID
+348 SINSKLSEIASE
-356 NAITGRLA
+356 NEITG
-364 MDEIDNWRLPNE
+364 WHLPNE
-376 EDVEILCTNPMEIR
+376 AEMETIYSTGFAAI
-390 NAMPEPKFG
+390 NQKIPEPKLLTDDYFYDDNGTIRG
-399 YNHFHFYLSNDN
+399 YLLSSK
-411 VIGLFD
+411 V
-417 PETKRK
+417 KR
-423 VDVSVPGMT
+423 DLSLT
-432 TERRLRPV
+432 TNKAILRPV
-440 AVVRFTK
+440 AVVRFVE

>member
-1 MKKNIQLVVSIVMT
+1 MKKNINLVVSIVMT

-78 DASVVYDLVEGVYDV
+78 DASVCYDLVEGVYDV

-107 SVNEATLASVIT
+107 SVKEATLESVIT
-119 LQDGQEHGDLMMAK
+119 LQDGQEHGDLMMAN

-178 TCKSMAFDGTMKDVN
+178 TYKSMTFDGTKKDVN

-204 ESGTWELKTP
+204 ESGTWELKAP

-254 HINATY
+254 HITATY

-309 TFYKGC
+309 TLYKGC

-334 NEVYGLYANKSMTN
+334 NQYSDVCNGTMSQEEARN
-348 SELKAAID
+348 SINSKLSEIASE
-356 NAITGRLA
+356 NEITG
-364 MDEIDNWRLPNE
+364 WHLPNE
-376 EDVEILCTNPMEIR
+376 AEMDVIYSTGFAAINQKI
-390 NAMPEPKFG
+390 PEPKLLTDDYFYDDNGTIRG
-399 YNHFHFYLSNDN
+399 YLLSSK
-411 VIGLFD
+411 V
-417 PETKRK
+417 KRELRL
-423 VDVSVPGMT
+423 T
-432 TERRLRPV
+432 TNKAILRPV